1 MPGFNPFDMDM
12 DGDVAGIDF
21 LGFDYLVRHVLSSD
35 EPEDDHEDSEIDE
48 DDHEDLGIDEDDH
61 EGSGIDE
68 DDYEDT
74 EIDED
79 D

>member
-12 DGDVAGIDF
+12 DGDVDGIDF
-21 LGFDYLVRHVLSSD
+21 AGFDYLVRHVLSSN
-35 EPEDDHEDSEIDE
+35 EPEDDQED
-48 DDHEDLGIDEDDH
+48 
-61 EGSGIDE
+61 SGIDE
-68 DDYEDT
+68 DDYEDS